1 MREGACPA
9 RETGVCE
16 DPRSHK
22 QEGTPQVNRTQW
34 RPWLSVVSSSESLIS
49 SAGGVLVV
57 QAARV
62 CGLERALSAGLRPW
76 KRARAIHDPAK
87 ILLDLAITVAL
98 GGDCAAD
105 IAVLRAQPGMF
116 GSVASDPTVS
126 RTIDY
131 LADAG
136 LDAADAIR
144 AARGLARAWVWQHAG
159 TPTQAGNIVL
169 DLDATLLIAHSDKE
183 HATKTW
189 KKTFGHH
196 PLLAFV
202 DHGEG
207 GTGEPVAGL
216 LRRGSAGSNTAQ
228 DHVRVLDDA
237 LAQIPEHLRR
247 PDDHGQ
253 VAVLVRTDAA
263 GATHAFTDRIVELGM
278 EFSVGASLGH
288 VDIHTILA
296 QTPRAAWTPAYNADG
311 KPRDGAWVVE
321 VTDLAELSAWPAGA
335 RLILRKE
342 RPHPGAQLRIADA
355 EGMRITGFLT
365 NTTGGQLADLELR
378 HRRHARVE
386 DRIRCGKDT
395 GLRNLPFHDFAQN
408 QVWLE
413 ICALAADLIAW
424 TQRLALTG
432 AHRIAEPKRL
442 RLRLFSVAG
451 RLVRTAR
458 HTILKIHEKWPWAEQ
473 ITSAHARLVA
483 LTRS

>member
-1 MREGACPA
+1 M
-9 RETGVCE
+9 
-16 DPRSHK
+16 K
-22 QEGTPQVNRTQW
+22 RTQW
-34 RPWLSVVSSSESLIS
+34 RPWLSVVTGSESLIS

-57 QAARV
+57 QTARV

-76 KRARAIHDPAK
+76 KRTRAIHDPAK
-87 ILLDLAITVAL
+87 ILLDLATTVAL

-105 IAVLRAQPGMF
+105 IAVLRAQPGVF
-116 GSVASDPTVS
+116 GPVASDPTVS
-126 RTIDY
+126 RMVDQMA
-131 LADAG
+131 LAGTDV
-136 LDAADAIR
+136 LTAIR
-144 AARGLARAWVWQHAG
+144 AARATARAWVWQRAG
-159 TPTQAGNIVL
+159 APSQAGNIVL

-216 LRRGSAGSNTAQ
+216 LRRGSAGSNTAT
-228 DHVRVLDDA
+228 DHIQVLDDA
-237 LAQIPEHLRR
+237 LTQIPTYLRE
-247 PDDHGQ
+247 PDEHGQ

-278 EFSVGASLGH
+278 EFSIGASLGH

-296 QTPRAAWTPAYNADG
+296 QTPPEAWTPAYNADG
-311 KPRDGAWVVE
+311 KPRDGAWVAE
-321 VTDLAELSAWPAGA
+321 VTDLAELSAWPAGS
-335 RLILRKE
+335 RLVLRKE
-342 RPHPGAQLRIADA
+342 RPHPGAQLRITDA

-424 TQRLALTG
+424 TQHLALSG
-432 AHRIAEPKRL
+432 HHRIAEPKRL
-442 RLRLFSVAG
+442 RLRIFSVAG
-451 RLVRTAR
+451 RVVRSGRR
-458 HTILKIHEKWPWAEQ
+458 HVLKIANDWPWAGQ
-473 ITSAHARLVA
+473 ITSAHARLAA
-483 LTRS
+483 LAGT

>member
-1 MREGACPA
+1 M
-9 RETGVCE
+9 
-16 DPRSHK
+16 
-22 QEGTPQVNRTQW
+22 NRTQW
-34 RPWLSVVSSSESLIS
+34 RPWLSVVSGSESLIS
-49 SAGGVLVV
+49 AAGGVLLA
-57 QAARV
+57 QTARA
-62 CGLERALSAGLRPW
+62 CGLERALSAGLRRW
-76 KRARAIHDPAK
+76 KPARAIHDPAK

-105 IAVLRAQPGMF
+105 IAVLRAQPGVF
-116 GSVASDPTVS
+116 GPVASDPTVS
-126 RTIDY
+126 RTIDS
-131 LADAG
+131 LALAG
-136 LDAADAIR
+136 TDGLTAIR
-144 AARGLARAWVWQHAG
+144 AARALARAWVWQHVGA
-159 TPTQAGNIVL
+159 PTQEGTIVL

-196 PLLAFV
+196 PLLGFI
-202 DHGEG
+202 DHGDG

-216 LRRGSAGSNTAQ
+216 LRRGSAGSNTAG
-228 DHVRVLDDA
+228 DHVQVLDDA
-237 LAQIPEHLRR
+237 LAQIPAHLRQ
-247 PDDHGQ
+247 PDDHGR

-263 GATHAFTDRIVELGM
+263 GATHAFTDRISEWGM

-296 QTPRAAWTPAYNADG
+296 QTPAEAWTPAYNADG
-311 KPRDGAWVVE
+311 TPRDGAWVVE

-342 RPHPGAQLRIADA
+342 RPHPGAQLRITDA

-413 ICALAADLIAW
+413 VCAVAADLIAW

-432 AHRIAEPKRL
+432 QYRIAEPKRL
-442 RLRLFSVAG
+442 RLRLFGVAG

-458 HTILKIHEKWPWAEQ
+458 HTVLKIPENWPWAEQ
-473 ITSAHARLVA
+473 ITSAHARLA
-483 LTRS
+483 TLMRS